1 VASATSITTYCWGP
15 FIYVYSSS
23 APTGVG
29 RSRGASERPPPFEP
43 HVWYLAYRE
52 GLPVVLGWH
61 LGSHVS
67 ALGFRRRELRFL
79 VYVGEGTE

>member
-1 VASATSITTYCWGP
+1 VVSATSITACCWGLL
-15 FIYVYSSS
+15 IYIYSSS

-52 GLPVVLGWH
+52 GLPVVLGWY